1 MPGPYLSITRCSKII
16 GSSLFL
22 KVYFCDSV
30 IFLEG
35 EVAVL
40 KTHTTVPDDFLD
52 SEKPIR
58 SDWPSVFVSECYI
71 EGEKAKLHGSA
82 RPLRSFLPPSIV
94 FRSAAD
100 IDDDLPEPELPAS
113 SALGPESGLEI
124 VSTNEGLAIRKMKER
139 ESSYG
144 NLVIY

>member
-52 SEKPIR
+52 
-58 SDWPSVFVSECYI
+58 SVFVSECYI